1 MRRNISVRPAHIET
15 IVAIAEAGSLRAA
28 AEMLGKTQPALT
40 KVLKIAEDELGAR
53 IFTRAARGVE
63 PTEIGRVI
71 IARARI
77 IQAEMRNLDEE
88 VQQIQG
94 ARIGTLH
101 VTVSPLAAVRIVPQ
115 VMDRFR
121 RKFPD
126 VRVQVAGG
134 HPPSTMA
141 TLRSGDTDI
150 VIGPE
155 PPADGRSGLNVRSLF
170 SSPLSVITGVNS
182 RFLHATKLSDLTDA
196 EWVMI
201 GPRDRVFGI
210 GQDFTARGLAPPKP
224 TTASDSITTLLAM
237 IEGSDRLCS
246 FPALLLD
253 EVEPRWRIARLPL
266 EDRLNPV
273 EIGLMTRADR
283 PLTPAGRSFAEAV
296 SAQAATIGSGD
307 NDNQK

>member
-1 MRRNISVRPAHIET
+1 MRPAHIET
-15 IVAIAEAGSLRAA
+15 IIAIAEAGSLRAA
-28 AEMLGKTQPALT
+28 AELLGKSQPALT
-40 KVLKIAEDELGAR
+40 KILKIAEDELGAR

-63 PTEIGRVI
+63 PTEIGRVV
-71 IARARI
+71 IARAHI

-88 VQQIQG
+88 VKQIQG

-150 VIGPE
+150 VIGPA
-155 PPADGRSGLNVRSLF
+155 PPLDGRAGLQVRHLF
-170 SSPLSVITGVNS
+170 GSPLSVITGIGS
-182 RFLHATKLSDLTDA
+182 RCAAVTRLSELADA

-210 GQDFTARGLAPPKP
+210 GQDFELQGLAPPKP
-224 TTASDSITTLLAM
+224 TTASDSITSLLAM
-237 IEGSDRLCS
+237 IEGSDRVCS
-246 FPALLLD
+246 FPTLLLD
-253 EVEPRWRIARLPL
+253 EIQPRWRIARLPL
-266 EDRLNPV
+266 VDRLTPV

-283 PLTPAGRSFAEAV
+283 PLTPAGRSFVDAV
-296 SAQAATIGSGD
+296 IAQAATIEGRSTD
-307 NDNQK
+307 SQKEYL